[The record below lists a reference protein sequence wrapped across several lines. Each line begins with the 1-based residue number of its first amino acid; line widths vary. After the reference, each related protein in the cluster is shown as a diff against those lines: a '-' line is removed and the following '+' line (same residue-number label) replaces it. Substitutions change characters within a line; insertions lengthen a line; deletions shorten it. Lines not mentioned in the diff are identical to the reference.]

1 MQRRHTLSALTLLL
15 GAPWA
20 AHATSPATE
29 SVPKV
34 RAPEE
39 LSAFGPAWVRQ
50 GSGALRFF
58 GFKAYDAHLW
68 RPADA
73 TEFSFA
79 RPFGL
84 DIRYDMSI
92 KGSDI
97 VNTSLIELSR
107 ITPTPPEK
115 LQQWSA
121 LMSSVFV
128 DVKAG
133 DRLVGVH
140 LSGRGARFFL
150 NGRLQGETGDTAFS
164 EAFFRIWL
172 DPNTK
177 RPELRSQLLGLGT
190 PATVAQ

>member
-1 MQRRHTLSALTLLL
+1 MQRRHTLSALALLL
-15 GAPWA
+15 GAPLA
-20 AHATSPATE
+20 ARAVSPAAETGAA
-29 SVPKV
+29 V

-39 LSAFGPAWVRQ
+39 LCAFGPAWMRQ

-68 RPADA
+68 RPAD
-73 TEFSFA
+73 TNEFSYA
-79 RPFGL
+79 RPFAL

-97 VNTSLIELSR
+97 VNTSVIELSR
-107 ITPTPPEK
+107 ITPTSPEK
-115 LQQWSA
+115 LQQWTA

-140 LSGRGARFFL
+140 LPGRGARFFL
-150 NGRLQGETGDTAFS
+150 NGRLQGESVDTAFS

-177 RPELRSQLLGLGT
+177 RPDLRSRLLGLGA